1 MSIISVSIGGTFAI
15 IYIIKHFTD
24 YFEGSK
30 E

>member
-15 IYIIKHFTD
+15 IIIKNFMD
-24 YFEGSK
+24 YFEGTK